1 METERLQLLPWRAGD
16 EWLLEPLA
24 TDPLVMRY
32 ITGGAPMTAEQ
43 IHGFVDRQVALYAE
57 LGLCRWRLELKE
69 TRETIG
75 FAGVGRLT
83 GMEELEIGWWLAPV
97 HWGRGYATEAGQ
109 AALRDAFARCGLASV
124 ISITR
129 PENEASQRVMQRIG
143 LRNQGRRVHAGLE
156 HVVYTTTREEWLGA
170 NSDGSGSGG

>member
-1 METERLQLLPWRAGD
+1 METERLLLLPWREGD

-32 ITGGAPMTAEQ
+32 ITGGTPMTAEQ
-43 IHGFVDRQVALYAE
+43 IQAGLARQVALYAE
-57 LGLCRWRLELKE
+57 LGLCRWRLELKG

-97 HWGRGYATEAGQ
+97 HWGHGYATEGGR
-109 AALRDAFARCGLASV
+109 AALRDAFERVGLSSV
-124 ISITR
+124 ISITL
-129 PENEASQRVMQRIG
+129 PENMASQRVMQRIG
-143 LRNQGRRVHAGLE
+143 LHYLGRRMHAGLE
-156 HVVYTTTREEWLGA
+156 HVVYAAQREEWLA
-170 NSDGSGSGG
+170 AELDRAGSGG